1 MDDIPVLLPALRG
14 DKYKNDLVL
23 VYGGAGSCI
32 EGELFCFCLTSNM
45 FEGRKLYLKKKKC
58 LSSGK
63 KKKPT
68 GLAISTVAQ
77 IQTAKTKHT
86 EHLKECVYLGI
97 ITSYSG
103 TPNSLCF

>member
-63 KKKPT
+63 KKKT
-68 GLAISTVAQ
+68 NWIG
-77 IQTAKTKHT
+77 
-86 EHLKECVYLGI
+86 
-97 ITSYSG
+97 
-103 TPNSLCF
+103 N

>member
-45 FEGRKLYLKKKKC
+45 FEGRKLYLKKKKVSFQC
-58 LSSGK
+58 K
-63 KKKPT
+63 KKKQ
-68 GLAISTVAQ
+68 LDWQLV
-77 IQTAKTKHT
+77 
-86 EHLKECVYLGI
+86 L
-97 ITSYSG
+97 
-103 TPNSLCF
+103 

>member
-45 FEGRKLYLKKKKC
+45 FEGRKLYLKKK
-58 LSSGK
+58 SVFPVEK
-63 KKKPT
+63 KKNNWI
-68 GLAISTVAQ
+68 G
-77 IQTAKTKHT
+77 
-86 EHLKECVYLGI
+86 
-97 ITSYSG
+97 
-103 TPNSLCF
+103 N

>member
-1 MDDIPVLLPALRG
+1 MLLPALRG

-45 FEGRKLYLKKKKC
+45 FEGRKLYLKKKKV
-58 LSSGK
+58 SFQWK
-63 KKKPT
+63 KKTT